1 MNSSGKEKEME
12 DFIFQMSNFGFPIA
26 VSMYV
31 LMRLESKM
39 DSLTES
45 INELTLTIEK
55 NIIKS

>member
-1 MNSSGKEKEME
+1 
-12 DFIFQMSNFGFPIA
+12 MSNFGFPIA

>member
-1 MNSSGKEKEME
+1 ME
-12 DFIFQMSNFGFPIA
+12 DFILQMSNFGFPIA

>member
-1 MNSSGKEKEME
+1 ME
-12 DFIFQMSNFGFPIA
+12 DFIFQMSNFGFPIG

-31 LMRLESKM
+31 LLRLESKM
-39 DSLTES
+39 DCLTES

>member
-1 MNSSGKEKEME
+1 
-12 DFIFQMSNFGFPIA
+12 MSNFGFPIA

-45 INELTLTIEK
+45 INELTITIEK

>member
-1 MNSSGKEKEME
+1 
-12 DFIFQMSNFGFPIA
+12 MSNFGFPIA

-31 LMRLESKM
+31 LMRLESMM